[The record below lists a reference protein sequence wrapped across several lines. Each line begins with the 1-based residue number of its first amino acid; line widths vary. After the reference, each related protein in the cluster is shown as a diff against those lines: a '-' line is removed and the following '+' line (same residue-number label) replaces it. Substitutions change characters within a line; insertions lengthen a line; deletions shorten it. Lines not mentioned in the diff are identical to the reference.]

1 MKKKIPA
8 AVLVIAIV
16 LVLSLA
22 TAVAAGVIS
31 WRRGLGDRLR
41 VTEDVKAA
49 YQDTDLF
56 EHPGL
61 TVSQSGIDMTLEECI
76 VEPDAAYLAFRV
88 RGYRP
93 ELRPG
98 EPDWERP
105 WFRDVEVDVEGL
117 GERYCY
123 IEPLFFDG
131 LDGWGMAADGTGPED
146 SVPSYVDE
154 NGDMVFILHLRCD
167 ADDFSF
173 VGKQIHARMTGL
185 GVASNASG
193 RLKEE
198 AEGEWVFD
206 WTMKGTARHRT
217 LTGLSLPLGETGA
230 VLNSVELSPLYVR
243 MTLQAPRTAASEEE
257 GNGVPW
263 FLGIRL
269 ANGTVCDEL
278 AGRGYADWAEETGED
293 YHQMWTLHRIIEPD
307 QVTGLRFDTGEG
319 TDVIE
324 VAIPE

>member
-31 WRRGLGDRLR
+31 WRRGLEDRLR

-49 YQDTDLF
+49 YEESDLF

-61 TVSQSGIDMTLEECI
+61 TVSRNGIDMTLEECI
-76 VEPDAAYLAFRV
+76 VEPSAAYLSFRV
-88 RGYRP
+88 KGYRP
-93 ELRPG
+93 ELHPG

-117 GERYCY
+117 GDRYCY

-146 SVPSYVDE
+146 SAPCYVNED
-154 NGDMVFILHLRCD
+154 GDMVFILHLRCD
-167 ADDFSF
+167 AEDFSF
-173 VGKQIHARMTGL
+173 VGKRIHARMTGL
-185 GVASNASG
+185 GVTSSATG

-206 WTMKGTARHRT
+206 WTMKGTGRHRT
-217 LTGLSLPLGETGA
+217 LTGLNLPLGETGA
-230 VLNSVELSPLYVR
+230 VLESLELSPLYVR
-243 MTLQAPRTAASEEE
+243 MTLQAPRPAAPSEEE
-257 GNGVPW
+257 IGAPW
-263 FLGIRL
+263 FRGVRL
-269 ANGTVCDEL
+269 EDGTVYDEL
-278 AGRGYADWAEETGED
+278 AGRGWADWADETGTD
-293 YHQMWTLHRIIEPD
+293 YRQMWTLHRIIDPD
-307 QVTGLRFDTGEG
+307 RVTCLRFDTGEG
-319 TDVIE
+319 TEVIE
-324 VAIPE
+324 VRIPE